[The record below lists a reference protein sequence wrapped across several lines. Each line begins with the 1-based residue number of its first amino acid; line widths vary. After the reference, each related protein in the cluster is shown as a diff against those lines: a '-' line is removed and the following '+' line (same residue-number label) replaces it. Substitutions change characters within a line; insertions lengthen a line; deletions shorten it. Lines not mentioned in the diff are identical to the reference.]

1 MSNNDMPVQVIVAA
15 FQNEEG
21 AEDAFKKLKDAKK
34 EQVIA
39 IENAAIL
46 RRDEDGK
53 LHVKEVR
60 DMSGGKGAAIGGV
73 VGAVAGLLAGPLVL
87 AAGAGALIGGLAAKL
102 HDSGF
107 HDERLK
113 QLGEALTPGT
123 SALVAVIEHTWVR
136 DVEKS
141 LTDYGANVTTESV
154 KADIAQQLEAGH
166 DVAYT
171 AVATDQGILAGRVT
185 SEEEQKAKAPDEAAP
200 MIPPE
205 QASASETGEA
215 QPG

>member
-1 MSNNDMPVQVIVAA
+1 MSNNDVPVQVIVAA

-21 AEDAFKKLKDAKK
+21 AENAFKKLKDAKK

-39 IENAAIL
+39 IDNAAVL

-53 LHVKEVR
+53 LHVKEAR

-73 VGAVAGLLAGPLVL
+73 VGAVAGLLAGPVVL

-102 HDSGF
+102 RDSGF
-107 HDERLK
+107 RDERLK
-113 QLGEALTPGT
+113 QLGEALTPGS
-123 SALVAVIEHTWVR
+123 SALVAVIEHTWVG
-136 DVEKS
+136 DVEK
-141 LTDYGANVTTESV
+141 LLADYGANVTTESI

-166 DVAYT
+166 TVAYT
-171 AVATDQGILAGRVT
+171 AVATDEGILSGRMT
-185 SEEEQKAKAPDEAAP
+185 SEDEQMASGEAAT

-205 QASASETGEA
+205 QAGTSEAGETPPSQA
-215 QPG
+215 